1 MVASESNGNCQ
12 DNNDVQ
18 PVPVAAALA
27 ESPQPSLERQSSSN
41 SGLNRVASRVG
52 GFGTPPEAVNR
63 DELVGRGMSHQQ
75 VDAVEVQRH
84 QNELLQEYL
93 KTWLVCMMCVICLAL
108 PASLGVLIWLMVAW
122 VNARN
127 GEARCDSPL
136 IEWVSVLYV
145 LKMYYFFLHPSMIR
159 CVCGYNAN
167 QEPRPPPPR
176 RVVVYNLFL
185 ALFDFTWSIVGLFI
199 AGLSKN
205 CGDVLPDLYKS
216 TIAFATI
223 SIFITMFMLIN
234 TIGLQ
239 ALAAYMMRN
248 GMITGQNGA
257 QAGTYEKQKV
267 VQQGSAELG
276 DITECAICLDEFK
289 LDESKE
295 IRQTFCKHA
304 FHAKCLKG
312 WLKVGRT
319 CPLCRQDL
327 CQGAQQSIGN
337 PQLVPA

>member
-1 MVASESNGNCQ
+1 MESNVNCP
-12 DNNDVQ
+12 DNNNVQ
-18 PVPVAAALA
+18 PDTEA
-27 ESPQPSLERQSSSN
+27 QPSLERQSSSN
-41 SGLNRVASRVG
+41 SGLNRVASRVAG
-52 GFGTPPEAVNR
+52 LGAPAEAVNR

-84 QNELLQEYL
+84 QHELLQEYL
-93 KTWLVCMMCVICLAL
+93 KTWLVCIVCVICLAL

-127 GEARCDSPL
+127 GEVRCDSPL
-136 IEWVSVLYV
+136 IEWVSVLYC

-176 RVVVYNLFL
+176 KVVVYNLFL
-185 ALFDFTWSIVGLFI
+185 ALFDFTWSIVGIFI
-199 AGLSKN
+199 AGLSNN
-205 CGDVLPDLYKS
+205 CGEMLPDLYKS
-216 TIAFATI
+216 TLAFATI

-248 GMITGQNGA
+248 GMITTQNA
-257 QAGTYEKQKV
+257 ATSGTYEKQKV
-267 VQQGSAELG
+267 VQMGSAELG
-276 DITECAICLDEFK
+276 DITECSICLEEFN
-289 LDESKE
+289 ESKE
-295 IRQTFCKHA
+295 IRMTLCNHA
-304 FHAKCLKG
+304 FHGTCLKG
-312 WLKVGRT
+312 WCKVGRT

-327 CQGAQQSIGN
+327 CQDGQQSIGN
-337 PQLVPA
+337 PQLVPTELPV